1 MYLKLLVISVIIFSA
16 CGKGIEPEPE
26 KTEVGFSGTI
36 TFIGEWDENI
46 TSTNIVL
53 FKNEIKSAADF
64 DFINIKYAS
73 EVIPFGAKSYSY
85 NTSKNQPV
93 LNSIEAGDFAYLAV
107 AQTTET
113 EIQLVRSAWVVAGV
127 YNSESDSSE
136 FGKLTIPEG
145 EFLSDINIVCD
156 FNNPPPQP
164 PGGK

>member
-1 MYLKLLVISVIIFSA
+1 MYLKLLIISALLFAA

-26 KTEVGFSGTI
+26 KVEIGFSGTI

-53 FKNEIKSAADF
+53 FKDEIKSAADF
-64 DFINIKYAS
+64 NFINIKYAS
-73 EVIPFGAKSYSY
+73 EVIPFGSESYSY
-85 NTSKNQPV
+85 NSSENLPV
-93 LNSIEAGDFAYLAV
+93 LNSIEAGDYAYLAV

-127 YNSESDSSE
+127 YNSEGDSSE
-136 FGKLTIPEG
+136 FGKLTIPSG
-145 EFLSDINIVCD
+145 SLLTDINIICD

-164 PGGK
+164 PGGE